1 MLPIQLAL
9 KAAPD
14 RRPQQ
19 LLLLQKL
26 LHQLHLVLGERR
38 HLVGVDQLRGP
49 VVQLPDELDGGA
61 VRLPG
66 DHPVLL
72 EGKIQH
78 FRPIT
83 IEWIKYFQE
92 LRMFLNSFSL
102 KQTH

>member
-78 FRPIT
+78 FRPDLSS
-83 IEWIKYFQE
+83 K
-92 LRMFLNSFSL
+92 R
-102 KQTH
+102 